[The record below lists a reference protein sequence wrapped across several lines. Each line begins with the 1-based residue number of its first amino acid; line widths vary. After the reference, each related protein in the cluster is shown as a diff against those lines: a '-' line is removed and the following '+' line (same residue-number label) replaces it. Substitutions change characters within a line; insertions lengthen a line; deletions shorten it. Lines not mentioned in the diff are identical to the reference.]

1 MKTSH
6 IQIIVKKIMAL
17 EPNLILV
24 GNNVSKHALDLFL
37 RVWLW
42 SGSEV
47 KLDVSVAVNC
57 DAEMMKQISRM
68 TGAKIVKHLDDV
80 ARTSLFV
87 SADRLVLDPSDV
99 IGSCG
104 LFIARDFRT
113 LIHRR
118 RRTSL
123 VEVIANCGRYGVGT
137 RAKTSAIGGDLS
149 VF

>member
-37 RVWLW
+37 RVCLW

-80 ARTSLFV
+80 ARRACLLWLIP
-87 SADRLVLDPSDV
+87 LVLDPSDV

-113 LIHRR
+113 LIHKR

-123 VEVIANCGRYGVGT
+123 VEVVAICGRNGVGA
-137 RAKTSAIGGDLS
+137 RSKTSAIGGDLPL
-149 VF
+149 F

>member
-37 RVWLW
+37 RVCLW

-80 ARTSLFV
+80 ARRACLLWFLSP
-87 SADRLVLDPSDV
+87 SSRSQRCDRKLWVV
-99 IGSCG
+99 
-104 LFIARDFRT
+104 
-113 LIHRR
+113 HRAGFPHTDSQTQTNESGRSSGDLWAEWR
-118 RRTSL
+118 RRTRENISD
-123 VEVIANCGRYGVGT
+123 RW
-137 RAKTSAIGGDLS
+137 
-149 VF
+149 

>member
-1 MKTSH
+1 
-6 IQIIVKKIMAL
+6 MAL

-37 RVWLW
+37 R
-42 SGSEV
+42 
-47 KLDVSVAVNC
+47 LDVSVAVNC

-80 ARTSLFV
+80 AL
-87 SADRLVLDPSDV
+87 LDPSDV

-123 VEVIANCGRYGVGT
+123 VEVIANCGRHGAHARKHQRSVVTYLCFECCNETKGCGGVVDALCVCE
-137 RAKTSAIGGDLS
+137 AKTKTR
-149 VF
+149 

>member
-37 RVWLW
+37 RVCLW

-80 ARTSLFV
+80 ARRACLLWLGFPHTDSQTQTNESGRSSGDLW
-87 SADRLVLDPSDV
+87 AEW
-99 IGSCG
+99 
-104 LFIARDFRT
+104 
-113 LIHRR
+113 R
-118 RRTSL
+118 RRTRENISD
-123 VEVIANCGRYGVGT
+123 RW
-137 RAKTSAIGGDLS
+137 
-149 VF
+149 